1 MEMAEIVPGMRVFSC
16 LHGWPHP
23 PKKTTLSSDT
33 QNRVMLLPTGLSTYP
48 LKNRFAHG
56 NLCCRPSNTA
66 EHPAGGTLEHTLL
79 YMENYVAH
87 SQTWVITQ
95 WVAPQRYHFVH
106 RKPCSMVANPAEH
119 PVGDT
124 PKHTMLY
131 TENCVTQSPTQLIT
145 QWVAP

>member
-1 MEMAEIVPGMRVFSC
+1 MQLPTWLA
-16 LHGWPHP
+16 P
-23 PKKTTLSSDT
+23 PTQKSNSDT
-33 QNRVMLLPTGLSTYP
+33 QNCVMPLPTGLSAYP
-48 LKNRFAHG
+48 LKHRFAHRI
-56 NLCCRPSNTA
+56 LCYGPSNMA
-66 EHPAGGTLEHTLL
+66 EQPAGGTPKHTLL
-79 YMENYVAH
+79 YMENCVAH